1 MLHLEKLISISLDTK
16 KPWITSGIQ
25 KPVYIK
31 NKLLKMF
38 INKKDPQPKA
48 IIGIT
53 LNRLEKES
61 KL

>member
-1 MLHLEKLISISLDTK
+1 MLHLEKLIIISLDTK

-53 LNRLEKES
+53 LN
-61 KL
+61 